1 MRYKQEHANTT
12 ETTSNSSNH
21 NVAFE
26 IRNEYIQCKHQ
37 LTNYKSR
44 VTTACIVTAILATPI
59 ALVFLFMAASTNGA
73 HLRPIATILMLA
85 VIILSSIAAIR
96 TYNHNELLRREQQLR
111 QEYLALK
118 SLVKNNSDIDL
129 NTISRDEISLLGD
142 SNNGHTEHKQK
153 SLSLGQAILVIVVVL
168 IAFYSGKM
176 LLSPNNNTNTNNTAT
191 PKPTYT
197 QPPATQQPTYSQP
210 TYTQSQPNN
219 TPSQPVSCFSN
230 KVGDS
235 VYTNCF

>member
-44 VTTACIVTAILATPI
+44 VTTACIVTAILAAPI

-73 HLRPIATILMLA
+73 HLRPMATILMLA

-153 SLSLGQAILVIVVVL
+153 SLSLEQAILVIVVVL
-168 IAFYSGKM
+168 IAFYGGKM
-176 LLSPNNNTNTNNTAT
+176 LLSPSNTSTNNTAT
-191 PKPTYT
+191 PKPAY
-197 QPPATQQPTYSQP
+197 TQQPTYAQP
-210 TYTQSQPNN
+210 TYTQNQPND
-219 TPSQPVSCFSN
+219 TPSQPVSCFSD

>member
-1 MRYKQEHANTT
+1 MRYEQEHANTAKT
-12 ETTSNSSNH
+12 FNNSNNH

-26 IRNEYIQCKHQ
+26 IRNEYVQCKRQ

-44 VTTACIVTAILATPI
+44 ATTACIVTAILAAPI

-73 HLRPIATILMLA
+73 HLRPITTILMLA

-142 SNNGHTEHKQK
+142 SNNGHTKHKQK

-191 PKPTYT
+191 PKPTY
-197 QPPATQQPTYSQP
+197 SQP

>member
-1 MRYKQEHANTT
+1 MRYKQEHTNTAKAFND
-12 ETTSNSSNH
+12 SNNH

-26 IRNEYIQCKHQ
+26 IRNEYVQCKRQ
-37 LTNYKSR
+37 LANYNSQA
-44 VTTACIVTAILATPI
+44 TTACIATAILATPI

-142 SNNGHTEHKQK
+142 SNNGHTKHKQK

-168 IAFYSGKM
+168 IAFYGGKM
-176 LLSPNNNTNTNNTAT
+176 LLSPSNTSTNNTAT
-191 PKPTYT
+191 PKPAYT